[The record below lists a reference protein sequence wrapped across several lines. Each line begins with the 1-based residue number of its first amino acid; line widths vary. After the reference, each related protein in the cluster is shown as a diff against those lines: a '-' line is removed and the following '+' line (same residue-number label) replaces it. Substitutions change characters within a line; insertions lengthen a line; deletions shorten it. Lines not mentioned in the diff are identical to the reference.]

1 MKKNTFKRI
10 VSLLCLTVLAVLSVC
25 CAGAE
30 KTPAFAYP
38 YGVFLSIT
46 ENLEQFA
53 DYETVVIDAQYY
65 SAEEIAA
72 FRAKGHKLFTYIN
85 IGSLEDFR
93 DYYKE
98 YEDLSL
104 GAYEH
109 WEEEVWMD
117 VSQQRWQDLILKEI
131 VPGLLD
137 KQVDGFFVDNCDV
150 YYVYPREEILDGLGV
165 IMQALVATG
174 KDVIINGGDTFLDA
188 WCETK
193 GAWNQVITGISQES
207 VFSTILW
214 DEDKF
219 GTAEPEDHEYFVS
232 YVTRYGAQGAKIYL
246 LEYTTDEELIGEID
260 RFCNEN
266 GYVYYVSDSIELD
279 G

>member
-1 MKKNTFKRI
+1 MKNIIFTRI
-10 VSLLCLTVLAVLSVC
+10 FLFLCAFILAVLPAC

-30 KTPAFAYP
+30 TAPAFAHP

-46 ENLEQFA
+46 SNLEQFA
-53 DYETVVIDAQYY
+53 DYETVVVDAQYY

-93 DYYKE
+93 DYYDK

-109 WEEEVWMD
+109 WDEEVWMD

-131 VPGLLD
+131 VPGLLE

-150 YYVYPREEILDGLGV
+150 YYIYPRAEILDGLGT
-165 IMQALVATG
+165 IMQALVQTG

-188 WCETK
+188 WCEQK
-193 GAWNQVITGISQES
+193 GTWDQVITGINQES
-207 VFSTILW
+207 VFSAILW

-232 YVTRYGAQGAKIYL
+232 YVNRYGALGAKIYL
-246 LEYTTDEELIGEID
+246 LEYTVDEELIGQID
-260 RFCNEN
+260 RFCSEN

>member
-1 MKKNTFKRI
+1 MKNIIFPRI
-10 VSLLCLTVLAVLSVC
+10 FLFLCAFILAVLPAC

-30 KTPAFAYP
+30 TAPAFAHP

-46 ENLEQFA
+46 SNLEQFA
-53 DYETVVIDAQYY
+53 DYETVVVDAQYY

-72 FRAKGHKLFTYIN
+72 FRAKGHRLFTYIN

-93 DYYKE
+93 DYYDK

-109 WEEEVWMD
+109 GDEEVWMD

-131 VPGLLD
+131 VPGLLE

-150 YYVYPREEILDGLGV
+150 YYIYPRAEILDGLGT
-165 IMQALVATG
+165 IMQALVQTG

-188 WCETK
+188 WCEQK
-193 GAWNQVITGISQES
+193 GTWDRVITGINQES
-207 VFSTILW
+207 VFSSILW

-232 YVTRYGAQGAKIYL
+232 YVNRYGALGAKIYL
-246 LEYTTDEELIGEID
+246 LEYTVDEELIGQID
-260 RFCNEN
+260 RFCSEN